1 MIVAFREISAAI
13 FLYSSGTEVVSVQIY
28 DLYANGSYP
37 VVAALG
43 ILMVIFLSVLAAVV
57 GAISKRFGIRNA
69 K

>member
-28 DLYANGSYP
+28 DLYSNGSYP

-43 ILMVIFLSVLAAVV
+43 VLMVLFLSVLT
-57 GAISKRFGIRNA
+57 GGIRLLTRKIGIKSA
-69 K
+69 